1 MRPVAKAAL
10 AASMGARSSMEWSM
24 QDDMRNVHAVFQLPG
39 VAVGTHV
46 PTRKSRGEKR
56 LDPGMD
62 EADKAPG
69 WRLVFVGRR
78 MQLFGIYRWRQSD
91 GEPAN
96 WERHAT
102 QFSDDE
108 E

>member
-1 MRPVAKAAL
+1 MYLTVLASDPCEQLGCRHASAAPDKTTL
-10 AASMGARSSMEWSM
+10 NQSTRG
-24 QDDMRNVHAVFQLPG
+24 QD
-39 VAVGTHV
+39 
-46 PTRKSRGEKR
+46 KR
-56 LDPGMD
+56 LAPGMD
-62 EADKAPG
+62 KAAKTPG

>member
-1 MRPVAKAAL
+1 MAGAAHGRPRLSVPVFVLRFGVWTVNPSRVPSPQRARAL
-10 AASMGARSSMEWSM
+10 APMAA
-24 QDDMRNVHAVFQLPG
+24 
-39 VAVGTHV
+39 
-46 PTRKSRGEKR
+46 
-56 LDPGMD
+56 
-62 EADKAPG
+62 ADKAPG

-102 QFSDDE
+102 QFGHDE